1 MARSSSALGSS
12 ANWPLPALPP
22 PVLDSPEYLR
32 HRQWMEQAIA
42 LAHEAGGAGD
52 VPVGAVL
59 VGPTGEAIATAQNRR
74 ERDHDP
80 TAHAE
85 VLALRQAG
93 HALQTWH
100 LTECTLYVTLEPC
113 AMCAGAIILARL
125 GTLVYGADD
134 PKAGAIS
141 SVLNLP
147 DSPASNH
154 RLTVIGGILEASCR
168 HQLQTWFAARRAP
181 AASPLSA
188 PVQRHDNR
196 ETVPV
201 KDEISKPDH

>member
-1 MARSSSALGSS
+1 MVDPSSII
-12 ANWPLPALPP
+12 PLQGWDPPPMPPPALD
-22 PVLDSPEYLR
+22 LPEYLQHR
-32 HRQWMEQAIA
+32 HWMEQAIA
-42 LAHEAGGAGD
+42 QAHAAGIAGD
-52 VPVGAVL
+52 VPVGAVI
-59 VGPTGEAIATAQNRR
+59 VGPDGQAIAATSNRR
-74 ERDHDP
+74 EREHDP

-85 VLALRQAG
+85 ILALRQAG
-93 HALQTWH
+93 QALQTWH

-113 AMCAGAIILARL
+113 PMCAGALILARL

-147 DSPASNH
+147 QSPASNH

-168 HQLQTWFAARRAP
+168 QQLQTWFAARRPP
-181 AASPLSA
+181 ATHPAN
-188 PVQRHDNR
+188 RHRHANR